1 MKNLITIGLLFLLVL
16 NSVGTKTE
24 YEGYSPLTS
33 ATKEQTEQEVSTDE
47 VSLNKAE
54 EDTES
59 EQKQAESTV
68 DSTVKEETTESE
80 QEQSDSSVDS
90 TVKEEVTES
99 EQEQAESS
107 VDTEEETAT
116 ETELPKAR
124 AFTGEDGKF
133 YVKNSPTDSEA
144 ITVGDTVE
152 RVKSVF
158 GEPNYIEQDELYSL
172 EDMLVYEYSTGE
184 STIIRINHQGY
195 ADFMMVFSNSPI
207 INENYLQPFKGDIY
221 KISGEYWMYYLLNDV
236 DQSLAT
242 YSMENNMY
250 TLKLFSKDHY
260 VEEELQFSL
269 DMAKKITNDQ
279 W

>member
-1 MKNLITIGLLFLLVL
+1 MEGIFKMKNLITIGLLFLLVL
-16 NSVGTKTE
+16 NSVGMKTE

-33 ATKEQTEQEVSTDE
+33 ATTKEQTEQEASTDE
-47 VSLNKAE
+47 VSSN
-54 EDTES
+54 
-59 EQKQAESTV
+59 
-68 DSTVKEETTESE
+68 KEE
-80 QEQSDSSVDS
+80 
-90 TVKEEVTES
+90 EETES
-99 EQEQAESS
+99 EQEQAETS
-107 VDTEEETAT
+107 VDSTVKEDEAEQKTVTEA
-116 ETELPKAR
+116 ELPNAR
-124 AFTGEDGKF
+124 AFTGQDGKF

-207 INENYLQPFKGDIY
+207 IDEDYLQPFKGDIY

-269 DMAKKITNDQ
+269 DMAKKITKEQ

>member
-33 ATKEQTEQEVSTDE
+33 ATKEQTEQVVSTAEVS
-47 VSLNKAE
+47 VNKAE

-59 EQKQAESTV
+59 EQEQAESTV
-68 DSTVKEETTESE
+68 DSTVKEETKESE
-80 QEQSDSSVDS
+80 QD
-90 TVKEEVTES
+90 
-99 EQEQAESS
+99 QAESS

-116 ETELPKAR
+116 ETELPNTR

-269 DMAKKITNDQ
+269 DMAKKIMKDQ